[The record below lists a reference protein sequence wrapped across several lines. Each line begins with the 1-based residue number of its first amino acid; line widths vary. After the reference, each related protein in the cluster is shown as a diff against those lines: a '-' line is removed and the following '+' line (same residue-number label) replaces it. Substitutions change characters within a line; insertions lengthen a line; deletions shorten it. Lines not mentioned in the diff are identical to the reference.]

1 MKGSLASIIGCLALF
16 FPISFGFQLP
26 PRITKPHKTRSSVV
40 PSLRATAGSTVDE
53 VELVSVCVG
62 ELCQC
67 QGAEVVLQK
76 LRADVPGVEVEE
88 TICMGACGPEAMVA
102 IDFKDGRSYLVEGLD
117 ETLMELG
124 ITAHNEPV
132 TTASTVIADDTVSGE
147 ESTVS
152 KEEVPEVTKTAAQET
167 DGVGKVLNAIQT
179 TDVVSKSVPKPSTE
193 LTDVRERMRKE
204 AEQEGPPQEN
214 PWGMAASYLAQKA
227 KEKMF
232 G

>member
-1 MKGSLASIIGCLALF
+1 MSKRSLASKTGCLALLF
-16 FPISFGFQLP
+16 GISFGFQLP
-26 PRITKPHKTRSSVV
+26 PRIVRPCTTSSGVS
-40 PSLRATAGSTVDE
+40 SLRATAGSTVDD
-53 VELVSVCVG
+53 VELVNVCMG

-67 QGAEVVLQK
+67 QGAEVVLEK
-76 LRADVPGVEVEE
+76 LRADLPGVEVEE

-117 ETLMELG
+117 ETLMELD
-124 ITAHNEPV
+124 ITAHDEPV
-132 TTASTVIADDTVSGE
+132 TAASSVIAE
-147 ESTVS
+147 EIVLGVESSVR
-152 KEEVPEVTKTAAQET
+152 KEKVPEVTTTAAQES
-167 DGVGKVLNAIQT
+167 DDLGKVLNAFQT
-179 TDVVSKSVPKPSTE
+179 TAAVSEPVPKPSTE

-214 PWGMAASYLAQKA
+214 PWGMAVSYLAQKA